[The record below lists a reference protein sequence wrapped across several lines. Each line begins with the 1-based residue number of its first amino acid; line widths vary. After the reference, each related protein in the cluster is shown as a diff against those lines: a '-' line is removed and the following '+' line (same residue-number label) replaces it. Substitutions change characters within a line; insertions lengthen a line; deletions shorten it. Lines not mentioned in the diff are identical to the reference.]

1 MDPKP
6 PPVCKAFL
14 LCKSIVGDVLTLL
27 GQANCHVARQFP
39 SSCTIAYFAR
49 LKGGHGPTTIELQL
63 QNEEGEVVWRD
74 GPAGQWVPASPL
86 QAVEISL
93 NVLPVFPRPG
103 AYDLVLTANGEEV
116 GREPFA
122 AREAK

>member
-27 GQANCHVARQFP
+27 GQGNVHVARQFP
-39 SSCTIAYFAR
+39 SSRMVAFFAR

-63 QNEEGEVVWRD
+63 QNEEGEVVWRE
-74 GPAGQWVPASPL
+74 GPWGPWVPDSPL
-86 QAVEISL
+86 QAVEL
-93 NVLPVFPRPG
+93 TPNVLPVFPRPG
-103 AYDLVLTANGEEV
+103 DYDLVLTANGEEV